1 MIIFPKHPEKSPKT
15 TSRKISWTDLKTTS
29 KKLILDPQMTHL
41 HDFEYK
47 GNPENNALQTDR
59 QTSSPEFI
67 GSSGNARD
75 PERWKNTL
83 FFWNAPFKQLKI
95 R

>member
-83 FFWNAPFKQLKI
+83 FFRNAPFKQLKI